1 MTPPTDTLEP
11 PMSDASQIA
20 GELAGRVSSATVIRR
35 DEPLA
40 KHTTLRVGGPA
51 DVCVEPA
58 SEADLA
64 AVVRFCGARGVPFF
78 VIGRG
83 SNLLVRDGGYRGV
96 VIRLSHVALSKIEFE
111 GVRLSCGAGAKLKNV
126 AIEARR
132 HGLSGLEFLE
142 GIPGSVGGAL
152 RMNAG
157 AMGGQT
163 FDVVESVRLMDFDG
177 NIREV
182 EPPELS
188 VKYRGCDM
196 LKNHIALG
204 AVLKGRADSPESIA
218 QRMSAFNQKRWM
230 SQPAAPSAGCA
241 FKNPPSIPAGRLI
254 DELGLKG
261 ARVGGA
267 VVSQEHGNFIL
278 NEGHATARDVLALIA
293 LLQAKARAG
302 RGIELHT
309 EVEIIGEDP
318 V

>member
-1 MTPPTDTLEP
+1 MRAEGN
-11 PMSDASQIA
+11 IA
-20 GELAGRVSSATVIRR
+20 GELAERVSPATVIRR

-51 DVCVEPA
+51 DVYVEPA
-58 SEADLA
+58 SEEDLA
-64 AVVRFCGARGVPFF
+64 AVLKLCGARGVPFF

-83 SNLLVRDGGYRGV
+83 SNLLVRDGGFRGV
-96 VIRLSHVALSKIEFE
+96 VICLSHAGFSKIELN
-111 GVRLSCGAGAKLKNV
+111 GGRLRCGAGAKLKNV

-157 AMGGQT
+157 AMGSQT

-177 NIREV
+177 DIREFT
-182 EPPELS
+182 PEKMV
-188 VKYRGCDM
+188 VKYRGCDT
-196 LKNHIALG
+196 LKSHIALG
-204 AVLKGRADSPESIA
+204 AVLEGRVDSPESIA
-218 QRMSAFNQKRWM
+218 QRMSAFSQKRWA

-241 FKNPPSIPAGRLI
+241 FKNPPSIPAGKLI

-261 ARVGGA
+261 TRAGGA
-267 VVSQEHGNFIL
+267 VVSQEHGNFIV
-278 NEGHATARDVLALIA
+278 NDGNATARDVLDLIA
-293 LLQAKARAG
+293 LLQAKAKAA

-309 EVEIIGEDP
+309 EVEIVGEE
-318 V
+318 